1 MGIEQVRACQDELGL
16 KSVRGNSIML
26 DINEG

>member
-1 MGIEQVRACQDELGL
+1 MRIEQVRACQDDMGL
-16 KSVRGNSIML
+16 ESVRGNSIML